1 MTCAAFDIG
10 TNTFLMVIGTYTG
23 SGIWNILYDAHGIAR
38 LGEGVQRTKHISPE
52 AYGRAE
58 VIAREYAELC
68 KKYNVQ
74 SGYGVATSALRDADN
89 GSNICEQ
96 LSSILGFEIR
106 RISGEEEARLSFIG
120 SSETDELQTV
130 IDIGGGSTEYVTGE
144 NNHVTMRKSLQM
156 GAVRLSEQ
164 FLQSVLPFSLNNIIA
179 ARQEI
184 KQQLQT
190 LPQAQQEWIQGLP
203 RNVESVP
210 TSAIGRIIGVG
221 GTFTTLAAMD
231 LNLQEF
237 QSERVHWYTLS
248 LPAISSMTEYLSRSS
263 LAELLQNPAIHPQR
277 ADILPAGALILEESL
292 KFFGAQECTVSTRG
306 LRYGVLK
313 SCVQESITHTS

>member
-1 MTCAAFDIG
+1 MTYAAFDIG
-10 TNTFLMVIGTYTG
+10 TNTFLMVIGTYSNNGEWT
-23 SGIWNILYDAHGIAR
+23 ILHDAHAIAR
-38 LGEGVQRTKHISPE
+38 LGEGVQRTKHISRE
-52 AYGRAE
+52 ALGRAE
-58 VIAREYAELC
+58 AIAREYAALC
-68 KKYNVQ
+68 QQHKVQ
-74 SGYGVATSALRDADN
+74 SGYGVATSAVRDAEN
-89 GSNICEQ
+89 GIEICAQ

-120 SSETDELQTV
+120 SYETDELQTV

-144 NNHVTMRKSLQM
+144 NNHVKMRKSLQM

-164 FLQSVLPFSLNNIIA
+164 FLQSTLPLSRENVTT

-184 KQQLQT
+184 QQQLRT
-190 LPQAQQEWIQGLP
+190 LPQAQQRSEGASP
-203 RNVESVP
+203 EAFASVV
-210 TSAIGRIIGVG
+210 GRIVGVG

-231 LNLQEF
+231 LGLQEF
-237 QSERVHWYTLS
+237 HGERVHWHTLS
-248 LPAISSMTEYLSRSS
+248 LAAISSMTEYLSRSF

-313 SCVQESITHTS
+313 SCAQES